1 MQITERV
8 VGLDNIL
15 SLSGKVVYE
24 ARKDFQQAFKEAKE
38 KIPPKTR
45 AQYGAVEYFA
55 SIANKGSG

>member
-24 ARKDFQQAFKEAKE
+24 ARKDFQQAFLGSQRENSPE
-38 KIPPKTR
+38 NS
-45 AQYGAVEYFA
+45 F
-55 SIANKGSG
+55 SIWKG

>member
-45 AQYGAVEYFA
+45 AQYGRVDL
-55 SIANKGSG
+55 S